1 MTANE
6 LNLLIDILER
16 RGEDRQLE
24 AATMLR
30 NQQAEIELLSSDNK
44 HYRNMAVDFLRCR
57 EPYGWHCFIGKGKEK
72 QDFLF
77 INGKGASKPDAS
89 WDKVIPLYTHP
100 VKELTDEKITAIA
113 KEIFKDYKNFHH
125 YQIDFARAVIKEVS
139 GK

>member
-100 VKELTDEKITAIA
+100 VKEQLTDEKIDTIVR
-113 KEIFKDYKNFHH
+113 
-125 YQIDFARAVIKEVS
+125 DFFGEVDSFYDFRLVIRRCIRKAQE
-139 GK
+139 

>member
-6 LNLLIDILER
+6 LADKLDMVRIGLT
-16 RGEDRQLE
+16 LE

-30 NQQAEIELLSSDNK
+30 QQQAEIELLSSDNK

-100 VKELTDEKITAIA
+100 VKEQLTDEKIDTIVR
-113 KEIFKDYKNFHH
+113 
-125 YQIDFARAVIKEVS
+125 DFFGEVDSFYDFRLVIRRCIRKAQE
-139 GK
+139 